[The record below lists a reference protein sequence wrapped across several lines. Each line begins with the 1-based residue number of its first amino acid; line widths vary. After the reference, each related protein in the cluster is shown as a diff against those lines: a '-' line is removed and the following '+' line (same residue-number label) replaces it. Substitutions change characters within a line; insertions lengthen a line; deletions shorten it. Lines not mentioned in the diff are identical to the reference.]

1 MLSLL
6 PSTAAPS
13 RHPTPYRAAVGI
25 ERRRRAVGVVAARSL
40 SCPDHSAECYCSC
53 DSVPFVYTMAPN
65 CVLCEFPKSKLKCS
79 LFRFPPAEKEST
91 LRQSWLEYCGLTSEP
106 RKSMYLCANHFRRSD
121 MDNFSSKEWM
131 PLVPKR
137 TIRTYD
143 FIPGSP
149 GWIEVQRRRRAI
161 QLDLERSRTAF
172 KEMVH
177 KRYGLKMDSP
187 PPPLAPLSTEPTEE
201 AINSSGNTMSSAPPD
216 VKLIPTLPIGDK
228 INIEMGAQKK
238 VRIEIRT
245 GSVTDCT
252 LTPPLF
258 LAETARVIDTY
269 ANGKY
274 G

>member
-1 MLSLL
+1 
-6 PSTAAPS
+6 
-13 RHPTPYRAAVGI
+13 
-25 ERRRRAVGVVAARSL
+25 
-40 SCPDHSAECYCSC
+40 
-53 DSVPFVYTMAPN
+53 MAPN

-121 MDNFSSKEWM
+121 MDNFSSKVCLKQRAVPSVPREEWM

-238 VRIEIRT
+238 EPEVSQIAPSPHLSFWQRQLESSTHTPTESMGDIVKTE
-245 GSVTDCT
+245 VCT
-252 LTPPLF
+252 N
-258 LAETARVIDTY
+258 V
-269 ANGKY
+269 
-274 G
+274 